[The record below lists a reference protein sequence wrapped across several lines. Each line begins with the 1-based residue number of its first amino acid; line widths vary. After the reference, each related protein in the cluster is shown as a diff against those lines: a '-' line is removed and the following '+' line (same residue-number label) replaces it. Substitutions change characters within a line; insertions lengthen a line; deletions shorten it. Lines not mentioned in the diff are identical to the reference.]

1 MRDSIKFTRFYN
13 DTAFIKLHLVTQ
25 FNGFHIRVIN
35 ILVQVICM
43 SCKKALLVISDKV
56 TTKDIANDGIVSY
69 NFQSTNLANAV
80 RRAFQSLCQKKNIMR
95 TRLATIIFNH
105 TEWQPFPLVPKV
117 YDTSTAVVF
126 TSLICFSTLNLID
139 YETECIGPCPSKKG
153 FFNPM
158 M

>member
-80 RRAFQSLCQKKNIMR
+80 RRAFQSLCQKQKYHENQTSYNYIQPHRM
-95 TRLATIIFNH
+95 TTI
-105 TEWQPFPLVPKV
+105 PS
-117 YDTSTAVVF
+117 STKGVRYINCC
-126 TSLICFSTLNLID
+126 SLHLINM
-139 YETECIGPCPSKKG
+139 
-153 FFNPM
+153 FFNIKFN
-158 M
+158 